1 MKTKTENTTQ
11 YENPGR
17 PRYEMKFPT
26 GAEWTFVQLM
36 KRNGVDTE
44 KRLASGKDNPNYG
57 KGENCTMLTLRKN
70 LDFCIYAKTA
80 KGKVSKRKGIDPNSI
95 VVPVEGVTAEPDS
108 ASGLGRRATLY
119 RLRAVPAKDHSA
131 ELAVAPVATVKTRK
145 PRKANATKANVT
157 AEVNQTIEDAKS
169 ILAEPTVSVPATTI
183 TPDAAPVAPIPDAV
197 HNDFGD
203 NAPVATPEVTPA
215 PIPQTVAE
223 SVAAGATVEHIEAPA
238 STPTVEE
245 TAVVIPAPVVTET
258 VPA

>member
-36 KRNGVDTE
+36 KRNGVDTV
-44 KRLASGKDNPNYG
+44 KRLANGKDNPNYG

-108 ASGLGRRATLY
+108 DSGLGRRATLY

-131 ELAVAPVATVKTRK
+131 EIAAAPVATAPKTRK
-145 PRKANATKANVT
+145 PRKSKATVT
-157 AEVNQTIEDAKS
+157 AEVDQTIADAKA
-169 ILAEPTVSVPATTI
+169 ILAEPAVSIPETTI
-183 TPDAAPVAPIPDAV
+183 APAAPIPDAV

-245 TAVVIPAPVVTET
+245 TAVVVPAPVVTET

>member
-1 MKTKTENTTQ
+1 MKQ

-17 PRYEMKFPT
+17 PRYEMKFPK

-36 KRNGVDTE
+36 RVNGVDTV
-44 KRLASGKDNPNYG
+44 KRLANGKDNPNYG

-108 ASGLGRRATLY
+108 DSGLGRRATLY

-131 ELAVAPVATVKTRK
+131 EIAAAPVATAPKTRK
-145 PRKANATKANVT
+145 PRKSKATVT
-157 AEVNQTIEDAKS
+157 AEVDQTIADAKA
-169 ILAEPTVSVPATTI
+169 ILAEPAVSIPETTI
-183 TPDAAPVAPIPDAV
+183 APAAPIPDAV

-215 PIPQTVAE
+215 PVAPIPQTVAE
-223 SVAAGATVEHIEAPA
+223 SVAGGATVEHIEVPA

-245 TAVVIPAPVVTET
+245 TAVVVPAPVVTET